1 MIRVYI
7 YSFLIFFFAGCS
19 VPTKQWPGENRSY
32 LWTAMVAAAK
42 TPDYSSDDPRKRW
55 VVIENDV
62 DVNTKL
68 SRIIVKRT
76 LSRSLKLP
84 LQVEQIDNRDWIFI
98 ITLLPKTMPTI
109 AFDVPEAQLI
119 PVRSLDEAERYFS
132 QVDAILNLPE

>member
-1 MIRVYI
+1 
-7 YSFLIFFFAGCS
+7 
-19 VPTKQWPGENRSY
+19 
-32 LWTAMVAAAK
+32 MVAAAK